1 MKDNCFHFEVQL
13 LGVIFPPDGPVMQRK
28 GADWMP
34 VTERLCMKGDFLMGE
49 SNMTLK
55 LQGGGLYTCHYKTVH
70 K

>member
-1 MKDNCFHFEVQL
+1 MKDNCFYFEVQL
-13 LGVIFPPDGPVMQRK
+13 LGVNFPPNGPVMQRK
-28 GADWMP
+28 GAGWMP

-55 LQGGGLYTCHYKTVH
+55 LQGGGLYTCHHKTIH